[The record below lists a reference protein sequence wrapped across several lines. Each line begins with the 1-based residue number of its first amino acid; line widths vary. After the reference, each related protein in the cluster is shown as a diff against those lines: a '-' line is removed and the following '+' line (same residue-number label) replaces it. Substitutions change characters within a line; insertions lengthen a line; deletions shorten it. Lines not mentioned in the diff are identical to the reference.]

1 MATVLLPAVTALAHT
16 RRHLCVP
23 AGSLG
28 AKLLTIRGSN
38 MRKVGSRQ
46 QVVTQRKRRKQ
57 SLSDAK
63 QTVYRSPLHLV
74 RIYQVSNQKVSV
86 GARQGS
92 SAHSLALTPNLL
104 SIHLDIRFRV
114 RQIACMEFYAFACL
128 DSGELLQICTKTK
141 MRARLQPDSDE
152 PATTARG
159 GTVPV
164 ANLVPFGSYR
174 EVRILQIACG
184 RHHICA
190 IDRKGRIFAW
200 WGNKLGQCGTGKRSV
215 KPIKSPR
222 QIKRFGVGELMRTA
236 DTIKVQHIVDLFA
249 PHASVHL
256 PLPLSHLLAFFPLR
270 HYN

>member
-1 MATVLLPAVTALAHT
+1 
-16 RRHLCVP
+16 
-23 AGSLG
+23 
-28 AKLLTIRGSN
+28 
-38 MRKVGSRQ
+38 
-46 QVVTQRKRRKQ
+46 
-57 SLSDAK
+57 
-63 QTVYRSPLHLV
+63 
-74 RIYQVSNQKVSV
+74 
-86 GARQGS
+86 
-92 SAHSLALTPNLL
+92 
-104 SIHLDIRFRV
+104 
-114 RQIACMEFYAFACL
+114 MEFYAFACL

-184 RHHICA
+184 RQHICA

-236 DTIKVQHIVDLFA
+236 DTMKVQHIVDLFA

-256 PLPLSHLLAFFPLR
+256 PLPLSHLLAFFPLQLDR
-270 HYN
+270 ARELRQQQFICSDAGWLRLLLGRRNARPAWSRRGHCD